1 MFRLVADRLTAWHVR
16 GQRAL
21 PWRDAPP
28 GARDPYS
35 VWVSE
40 IMAQQTRLAVVV
52 DYFNRWMARFPTLE
66 SLVRADQQEVL
77 KLWEGL
83 GYYSRAR
90 NLHRAA
96 QILARE
102 HAGKLP
108 RTRRELLRLPGIG
121 DYTAGAILS
130 LAYGLP
136 EPAIDGNVRR
146 VLSRLWDIDDRI
158 DSTPAQKKISSLA
171 RDLVEAG
178 PQPAAVNEAVM
189 ELGALLC
196 RPRNPLCRDCPLQS
210 CCRAHARG
218 VQDLRPVRA
227 ARKQTP
233 HVDFAAAVIWQAA
246 PGDSPFLI
254 ARRPN
259 EGLLGGLWSLPS
271 ARCEP
276 EDQDLQAC
284 LRRALC
290 EKLDLAITVTGPLTT
305 VQHAFTHFRMTLHAF
320 HARIHRGTPRA
331 VGYQEWRWTTLDEAD
346 RHAFSV
352 PDRRITDALRAQAES
367 PAST

>member
-1 MFRLVADRLTAWHVR
+1 MFRRIADRLTAWHAR
-16 GQRAL
+16 RQRAL
-21 PWRDAPP
+21 PWRNAPP
-28 GARDPYS
+28 GARDPYT

-40 IMAQQTRLAVVV
+40 TMAQQTRLAVVI
-52 DYFNRWMARFPTLE
+52 DYFNRWMARLPTLE
-66 SLVRADQQEVL
+66 SLARADQEEVL

-90 NLHRAA
+90 NLHKAA
-96 QILARE
+96 QLLARD
-102 HAGKLP
+102 HACELP
-108 RTRRELLRLPGIG
+108 RTRRELLQLPGIG
-121 DYTAGAILS
+121 EYTAGAILS

-136 EPAIDGNVRR
+136 EPAVDGNVRR
-146 VLSRLWDIDDRI
+146 VFSRLWDIEERI
-158 DSTPAQKKISSLA
+158 DTPAAQKKIASLA
-171 RDLVEAG
+171 RNLVEAG
-178 PQPAAVNEAVM
+178 PQPAAANEALM

-210 CCRAHARG
+210 NCLAHARG

-227 ARKQTP
+227 PRKQTP
-233 HVDFAAAVIWQAA
+233 HVDFTAAVIWQAA
-246 PGDSPFLI
+246 PGHSPFLV

-259 EGLLGGLWSLPS
+259 DGLLGGLWSLPG

-284 LRRALC
+284 LRRAVR
-290 EKLDLAITVTGPLTT
+290 EKLDLAIAVSGPLTT
-305 VQHAFTHFRMTLHAF
+305 VQHTFTHFRMTLHAF
-320 HARIHRGTPRA
+320 HARIHCGTPRA
-331 VGYQEWRWTTLDEAD
+331 VGYQEWRWTTLDEAE

-352 PDRRITDALRAQAES
+352 PDRKITDALHAQVES

>member
-1 MFRLVADRLTAWHVR
+1 MFRRIADRLTAWHAR
-16 GQRAL
+16 RQRAL
-21 PWRDAPP
+21 PWRNAPP
-28 GARDPYS
+28 GARDPYT

-40 IMAQQTRLAVVV
+40 TMAQQTRLAVVI

-66 SLVRADQQEVL
+66 SLARADQEEVL

-90 NLHRAA
+90 NLHKAA
-96 QILARE
+96 QLLARD
-102 HAGKLP
+102 HACELP
-108 RTRRELLRLPGIG
+108 RTRRELLQLPGIG
-121 DYTAGAILS
+121 EYTAGAILS

-136 EPAIDGNVRR
+136 EPAVDGNVRR
-146 VLSRLWDIDDRI
+146 VFSRLWDIEERI
-158 DSTPAQKKISSLA
+158 DTPAAQKKIASLA

-178 PQPAAVNEAVM
+178 PQPAAANEALM

-210 CCRAHARG
+210 NCLAHARG

-227 ARKQTP
+227 PRKQTP
-233 HVDFAAAVIWQAA
+233 HFDFAAAVIWQGK
-246 PGDSPFLI
+246 PGNSPFLV

-259 EGLLGGLWSLPS
+259 EGLLGGLWSLPG

-284 LRRALC
+284 LRRAVR
-290 EKLDLAITVTGPLTT
+290 EKLDLAIAVSGPLTT
-305 VQHAFTHFRMTLHAF
+305 VQHTFTHFRMTLHAF
-320 HARIHRGTPRA
+320 HARIHCGTPRA
-331 VGYQEWRWTTLDEAD
+331 VGYQEWRWTTLDEAE

-352 PDRRITDALRAQAES
+352 PDRKITDALRAQVES

>member
-1 MFRLVADRLTAWHVR
+1 
-16 GQRAL
+16 
-21 PWRDAPP
+21 
-28 GARDPYS
+28 
-35 VWVSE
+35 
-40 IMAQQTRLAVVV
+40 MAQQTRLAVVV
-52 DYFNRWMARFPTLE
+52 DYFNRWMARFRTLE
-66 SLVRADQQEVL
+66 RVARADQQEVL

-102 HAGKLP
+102 HAGNLP

-121 DYTAGAILS
+121 EYTAGAILS
-130 LAYGLP
+130 LAFGLP

-146 VLSRLWDIDDRI
+146 VLSRLWDIEERI
-158 DSTPAQKKISSLA
+158 DTPPAQNRIASLA

-178 PQPAAVNEAVM
+178 PQPAALNEALM

-210 CCRAHARG
+210 CCKAHARG
-218 VQDLRPVRA
+218 VQDSRPVRA
-227 ARKQTP
+227 PRKQTP
-233 HVDFAAAVIWQAA
+233 HVDFAAAVIWQAV

-271 ARCEP
+271 AKCEP
-276 EDQDLQAC
+276 EDQNLQAC
-284 LRRALC
+284 LRRAVC
-290 EKLDLAITVTGPLTT
+290 EKLDLTIAVTEPLTT
-305 VQHAFTHFRMTLHAF
+305 VKHTFTHFRMTLHAF
-320 HARIHRGTPRA
+320 HAHIHRGTPRA
-331 VGYQEWRWTTLDEAD
+331 VGYQDWRWTALDEAE
-346 RHAFSV
+346 RLPFSV
-352 PDRRITDALRAQAES
+352 PDRKITHALRGQAEGL
-367 PAST
+367 AST